1 MKKNN
6 ELGKNATIFRD
17 HICAGMDYAGLNPDD
32 YAMSIY
38 RNDENGEIG
47 LLLAQVPIS
56 EVESEDHSLKSSF
69 AIVCWEDQITYH
81 FEENSASLPIS
92 KKQPASI
99 LASMFLGAIVKGT
112 PVPPLTNLGK
122 KQIIRNY
129 LRYQVTDIL
138 HIKDKVGTGTTAS
151 IEGFDALATVVSG
164 GELGLKVVE
173 LNEDHL
179 SLIWY
184 LITHA
189 LIERG
194 EEVDPSHYSSDFQLK
209 HIETPHLLELLEKL
223 DDIDW

>member
-1 MKKNN
+1 MSKNN
-6 ELGKNATIFRD
+6 ELGKNAKIFRD
-17 HICAGMDYAGLNPDD
+17 HICAGMDYVGLNPDD

-81 FEENSASLPIS
+81 FEENSVSLPIS

-112 PVPPLTNLGK
+112 PVPPLTSSGEQNDYAIMK
-122 KQIIRNY
+122 IKD
-129 LRYQVTDIL
+129 DIL

-223 DDIDW
+223 DDIDSI